1 VATDKILLL
10 IAGIT
15 AFGALIAA
23 ATPLILWKLNQNLVK
38 DTKKLEANTKK
49 LQSNAEKLDLVHEA
63 VNSNFTALT
72 RRVDQLT
79 ATLQAKGIEVPDQFN
94 GNTGNSTSGST

>member
-1 VATDKILLL
+1 LSTDKILLL
-10 IAGIT
+10 IAGIS

-23 ATPLILWKLNQNLVK
+23 ATPLILWKLNQNLVA
-38 DTKKLEANTKK
+38 DTKKLEKNT
-49 LQSNAEKLDLVHEA
+49 EKLDQVHEA

-79 ATLQAKGIEVPDQFN
+79 ATLQAKGIDVPVRFN
-94 GNTGNSTSGST
+94 GDNDLSGPT

>member
-1 VATDKILLL
+1 MATDKILLL

-15 AFGALIAA
+15 AFGALVAA
-23 ATPLILWKLNQNLVK
+23 ATPLILWKLNQNLIK
-38 DTKKLEANTKK
+38 DTKKLDVNT
-49 LQSNAEKLDLVHEA
+49 QKLDLVHEA

-79 ATLQAKGIEVPDQFN
+79 ATLQAKGIEIPDKFN
-94 GNTGNSTSGST
+94 GSGGST